1 MVYWSVVVELVMWAK
16 LREVRLVEMEMG
28 SATVFAAQEKVEG
41 GKASTRQPEAEAEA
55 GAEAGCDRIFLL
67 TCPLGAS
74 SAKR

>member
-1 MVYWSVVVELVMWAK
+1 
-16 LREVRLVEMEMG
+16 MEMG

-74 SAKR
+74 SSKR